1 MKLSNAK
8 VLLIMLFIQLST
20 VNGQEG
26 EELLRKRRG
35 LYSPGRPGQYLSHQD
50 HLVPMLNVYAT
61 AQIILKTLFV
71 FNKVTNCAVKCQAI
85 VVLSQ

>member
-8 VLLIMLFIQLST
+8 VLLTMLFIQLST
-20 VNGQEG
+20 VNCQEG

-35 LYSPGRPGQYLSHQD
+35 LYSPGRPG
-50 HLVPMLNVYAT
+50 PPGPPGPPGAN
-61 AQIILKTLFV
+61 AQRLCNSTNDLKDTLRFQQG
-71 FNKVTNCAVKCQAI
+71 NQLRCQAI